1 MSFRVLFV
9 CTGNVCRS
17 PAAELLFA
25 RAAVGYDIASASAGT
40 NGLTGHGVDDPTAYA
55 LKEIGVDPSRHVA
68 QRLTPALMNAAD
80 LILTA
85 TTEHRSVVVQQM
97 PLGFRRT
104 FTLREFARLGAE
116 LDPLDARRPGR
127 TAQDASP
134 SWRSSAAGSNQ
145 ARPARTRSATR
156 TARRSTSRGPASL
169 RSREAVT
176 GVIGALGLPIGC
188 RRGSCPA
195 RRAAERCGQRRSPRA
210 PSGSSSE

>member
-1 MSFRVLFV
+1 VSFRVLFV

-25 RAAVGYDIASASAGT
+25 RAAVGHDIASASAGT
-40 NGLTGHGVDDPTAYA
+40 AGLSGRGVDRPTAYA
-55 LKEIGVDPSRHVA
+55 LKELGIDSSRHVA

-116 LDPLDARRPGR
+116 LDDLDVVDPDVLRRRVAAVAEQRGWVEPGEPGADEIGDPFGADLEVARACVAEI
-127 TAQDASP
+127 AQ
-134 SWRSSAAGSNQ
+134 
-145 ARPARTRSATR
+145 T
-156 TARRSTSRGPASL
+156 
-169 RSREAVT
+169 VT
-176 GVIGALGLPIGC
+176 GVISALGLPAVAED
-188 RRGSCPA
+188 PA
-195 RRAAERCGQRRSPRA
+195 RRDAG
-210 PSGSSSE
+210 